1 MFLVHSKQS
10 VVVSL
15 FAMEQLTI
23 NGAHEAFRLG
33 TFTAQEL
40 VSYYLDR
47 IQSID
52 RSGPTLNGIL
62 AIASNAV
69 AEAEYLDKH
78 LRETGE
84 FKGPLHGIPV
94 IVKDQAA
101 TKGLTTTYG
110 SVKAKENV
118 PTEDATLVRKLK
130 DAGAIVIA
138 KSSMPG
144 MSLFPSNSL
153 Q

>member
-1 MFLVHSKQS
+1 
-10 VVVSL
+10 
-15 FAMEQLTI
+15 MEELTV
-23 NGAHEAFRLG
+23 NRAHESFHLG

-40 VSYYLDR
+40 ASYYLDR

-52 RSGPTLNGIL
+52 RSGPSLNGIL
-62 AIASNAV
+62 AISSTAV
-69 AEAEYLDKH
+69 AEAEDLDKH
-78 LRETGE
+78 LSETGE

-110 SVKAKENV
+110 SVKAKDNV

-144 MSLFPSNSL
+144 MSHLFLPSHSDL
-153 Q
+153 FDCCLALLTLEC

>member
-1 MFLVHSKQS
+1 MD
-10 VVVSL
+10 
-15 FAMEQLTI
+15 ELTI
-23 NGAHEAFRLG
+23 NQAHESFHFG
-33 TFTAQEL
+33 TFAAQEL

-52 RSGPTLNGIL
+52 RSGPTLNGVL
-62 AIASNAV
+62 AISSTAV
-69 AEAEYLDKH
+69 AEAEALDKH
-78 LRETGE
+78 LAETGK

-101 TKGLTTTYG
+101 TIGLTTTYG
-110 SVKAKENV
+110 SVKAKDNV
-118 PTEDATLVRKLK
+118 PTEDATFVRKLK

-144 MSLFPSNSL
+144 MSDLFLPSHHDL
-153 Q
+153 FDCCLALLTVIY